1 MTKTKIFTLLFV
13 PIIAFL
19 GWRLAYG
26 IYSQIKMA
34 KDIEISEYQV
44 IEKLKLIRAA
54 QKEYFAKYNRYTGSW
69 DTLAMFIEKDTVYN
83 VSKRDVIIP
92 RKPND
97 PRAYLGDS
105 VRIVYDTLS
114 SQLAKDK
121 LFPADKFPNFDAKSL
136 RFIPNLDNKEFE
148 LFAGEITSGKN
159 KIKMQV
165 IEVVDKY
172 PMDKTR
178 KEDDENPR
186 RRFLRFGSRNEVTLS
201 GNWE

>member
-26 IYSQIKMA
+26 VYSQIEMA
-34 KDIEISEYQV
+34 ENIEKSEYQV

-54 QKEYFAKYNRYTGSW
+54 QKEYFAKYNRYTNSW
-69 DTLAMFIEKDTVYN
+69 DSLALFIEKDIVYN

-105 VRIVYDTLS
+105 IKIVYDTLS
-114 SQLAKDK
+114 SQIAKDK
-121 LFPADKFPNFDAKSL
+121 LFPADKFPNFDSKSL
-136 RFIPNLDNKEFE
+136 KYIPNLENKEFE
-148 LFAGEITSGKN
+148 LYASEIISGKN

-165 IEVVDKY
+165 VEVVDKF
-172 PMDKTR
+172 PMDKSR
-178 KEDDENPR
+178 KEDSENQR

>member
-26 IYSQIKMA
+26 VYSQIEMA
-34 KDIEISEYQV
+34 ENIEKSEFQV
-44 IEKLKLIRAA
+44 IEKLKLVRAA
-54 QKEYFAKYNRYTGSW
+54 QKEYFAKYNRYTSSW
-69 DTLAMFIEKDTVYN
+69 DTLAMFIERDTVYN

-105 VRIVYDTLS
+105 IKIVYDTLS
-114 SQLAKDK
+114 SQIAKDK
-121 LFPADKFPNFDAKSL
+121 LFPADKFPSFDAKSL
-136 RFIPNLDNKEFE
+136 KFVPNLENKEFE
-148 LFAGEITSGKN
+148 LFAGEIISGKN

-172 PMDKTR
+172 PLDKSR
-178 KEDDENPR
+178 KEDSENPR